1 MEKIRFAV
9 IGSGWRS
16 LFYLRIARA
25 LPEIFEVACVKVRNE
40 EKKRFIQDNYGF
52 NVVMSDEQVFA
63 LRPDFCVIAVFKAE
77 LSEVSRYYLEHG
89 MSVLCETPLT
99 LDAAKLE
106 SFKKFLSGGNYHFM
120 TAEQYYLYPRY
131 AALIKVLDSGIIGN
145 RNFLRMGICH
155 EYHGFS
161 LARRILGSKGFF
173 KPVFAKRQEYQ
184 IRQTYTRYE
193 RFTDQSM
200 KKNHRE
206 VVYYE
211 SEDGRVMLEDFTP
224 ECYRSPIRPVSF
236 NVEGEKGSCR
246 DFVFYYLDDSND
258 VHTVPLEVESRKVHR
273 EDINPVQQDI
283 EVVDR
288 ITFNGET
295 VFESRFP
302 GAVLSEDEYAI
313 ACVMQNM
320 KRCSEGKGEAYPFEL
335 SCLDAENTLLL
346 YKELGI

>member
-25 LPEIFEVACVKVRNE
+25 LPDIFEIACVKVRGE
-40 EKKRFIQDNYGF
+40 EKKRFIEENYGF
-52 NVVMSDEQVFA
+52 PVVMSDEEVFA
-63 LRPDFCVIAVFKAE
+63 LRPDFCMVAVFKSE
-77 LSEVSRYYLEHG
+77 LDTVSRFYLENG
-89 MSVLCETPLT
+89 MAVLCETPLT
-99 LDAAKLE
+99 LDMDRLE
-106 SFKKFLSGGNYHFM
+106 AFSTFLSGGDYRFM

-131 AALIKVLDSGIIGN
+131 SALIKVLDSGIIGN

-161 LARRILGSKGFF
+161 LARRLLGENGLFR
-173 KPVFAKRQEYQ
+173 PVFAKRQDYE

-193 RFTDQSM
+193 RFTDGSM

-211 SEDGRVMLEDFTP
+211 TDDGKVMLEDFTP

-246 DFVFYYLDDSND
+246 DFVFYYLDECND
-258 VHTVPLEVESRKVHR
+258 VHTVPLVVESRMVER
-273 EDINPVQQDI
+273 EDVNPVQRNI

-288 ITFNGET
+288 ITFNGES
-295 VFESRFP
+295 VFENRFP
-302 GAVLSEDEYAI
+302 GAILSEDEYAI
-313 ACVMQNM
+313 ANVLLEM
-320 KRCSEGKGEAYPFEL
+320 KKVVEGEKAGYPFVL
-335 SCLDAENTLLL
+335 SRLDVENTSLL
-346 YKELGI
+346 YEKLGL

>member
-1 MEKIRFAV
+1 MDKIRFAV

-25 LPEIFEVACVKVRNE
+25 LPDIFEVVCVKVRNE

-52 NVVMSDEQVFA
+52 DVVMSDEEVFA
-63 LRPDFCVIAVFKAE
+63 LRPDFCVIAVFKSE
-77 LSEVSRYYLEHG
+77 LSEVSRFYLEHG
-89 MSVLCETPLT
+89 MAVLCETPLA
-99 LDAAKLE
+99 LDRGKLE
-106 SFKKFLSGGNYHFM
+106 SFGKFLSEGEYAFM

-131 AALIKVLDSGIIGN
+131 SALIKVLDSGIIGR

-161 LARRILGSKGFF
+161 LARRILGSEGYFR
-173 KPVFAKRQEYQ
+173 PVFAKRQEYE
-184 IRQTYTRYE
+184 IRQTYSRYE
-193 RFTDQSM
+193 HFTDLSM

-211 SEDGRVMLEDFTP
+211 TDDGRVMLEDFTP

-246 DFVFYYLDDSND
+246 DFVFYFLDDENET
-258 VHTVPLEVESRKVHR
+258 HTLPLEVESRIVHR
-273 EDINPVQQDI
+273 EDVNPVQQDI
-283 EVVDR
+283 EVIDR
-288 ITFNGET
+288 IRFNGST
-295 VFESRFP
+295 VFSSRFP

-313 ACVMQNM
+313 ASVMLDMKNCVD
-320 KRCSEGKGEAYPFEL
+320 GKKASYPFSL
-335 SCLDAENTLLL
+335 SYLDADNTLLL
-346 YKELGI
+346 YKALGI